1 MTIQE
6 LLIELSDLIDRREY
20 EDNWDTKAQEM
31 ITDISD
37 FLKGEEADEDD
48 RGVPSM
54 LDGGVYYGQ

>member
-20 EDNWDTKAQEM
+20 VEDWDTKAQEL

-37 FLKGEEADEDD
+37 LLKEEVDKDD
-48 RGVPSM
+48 QGVPSI
-54 LDGGVYYGQ
+54 LDGGVYYG